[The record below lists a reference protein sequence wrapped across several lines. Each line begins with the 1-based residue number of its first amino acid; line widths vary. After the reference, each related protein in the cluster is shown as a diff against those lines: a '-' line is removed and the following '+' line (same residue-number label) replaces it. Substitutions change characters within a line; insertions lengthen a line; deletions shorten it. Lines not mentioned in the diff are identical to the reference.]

1 MNRLLALQRFCL
13 GRLQTASSMQPG
25 GHGPSPTQAS
35 HAGEQSRQL
44 SRQSAH
50 NGLNTSE
57 RMVAVGSRGCRIGE
71 DSQVAKYTDAEIEQI
86 FVLRDEGYSY
96 RQIATMLDMPRSTVW
111 AVAAGLMRG
120 KVVDHW
126 EKRECRN

>member
-1 MNRLLALQRFCL
+1 MNRLLALQLFCL
-13 GRLQTASSMQPG
+13 RRLPTASSTAPDERGASPKPASPG
-25 GHGPSPTQAS
+25 RARSKRRSRASAVGGP
-35 HAGEQSRQL
+35 
-44 SRQSAH
+44 
-50 NGLNTSE
+50 NTSA
-57 RMVAVGSRGCRIGE
+57 RMVKVGACGCRIGE

-96 RQIATMLDMPRSTVW
+96 RQIAVMLDMPRSTVW

-126 EKRECRN
+126 EKRECKN